1 MTPKHDPELTS
12 AERSLVLAS
21 LEHDQLAK
29 ARKTAIPRRRL
40 KGGELLLLWTLRLYL
55 VFMMAV
61 VLYQIW
67 TAVRPNVP

>member
-21 LEHDQLAK
+21 LEPDQLAQ
-29 ARKTAIPRRRL
+29 ATKTAIPRRRL
-40 KGGELLLLWTLRLYL
+40 KGSELAILWSLRLYL

-61 VLYQIW
+61 VLYQVWSAI
-67 TAVRPNVP
+67 R